1 MSDDLADGLPYDE
14 VDRLNAVD
22 DRADNKIR
30 ERLEYLRTRLR
41 AECISYGELAELQGL
56 SDHIDP
62 NDMELREAAG
72 IPEHPIECVDI
83 TYTVTLTI
91 PEPEPDDIYGKI
103 PAEHEIRDL
112 IYMHLAAVD
121 SRDAILVERVS

>member
-1 MSDDLADGLPYDE
+1 MTDGE
-14 VDRLNAVD
+14 
-22 DRADNKIR
+22 IR
-30 ERLEYLRTRLR
+30 ERLEHLRAQLR

-62 NDMELREAAG
+62 DDMELREAAG
-72 IPEHPIECVDI
+72 VAEHPAECVDI
-83 TYTVTLTI
+83 TYMVTLTI

-121 SRDAILVERVS
+121 SKDAILVERVS